1 MSVIII
7 HASKLNFVCFV
18 QPLERLGRSI
28 MKETKVPDD
37 LLVISCEEDYQTCA
51 PLLERGKSYLHCT
64 SYTIFIEQSG
74 QPANVHGYP
83 LGASV
88 FSSELVLNGI
98 IIQMVD
104 YER

>member
-1 MSVIII
+1 VITV
-7 HASKLNFVCFV
+7 HASKPNFVCFV
-18 QPLERLGRSI
+18 QPLERVGRSI

-37 LLVISCEEDYQTCA
+37 LLVISCEEDYETCA

-98 IIQMVD
+98 IIQKLE

>member
-1 MSVIII
+1 MSVITI
-7 HASKLNFVCFV
+7 HASKPNFVRFV

-51 PLLERGKSYLHCT
+51 PLLEKGKSYLHCT

-88 FSSELVLNGI
+88 FSTELLLNGI
-98 IIQMVD
+98 IIQKLE